1 MKKVTCFVLIV
12 LIVCCLC
19 SCSVEEDANQS
30 TNQRNNTL
38 PSSSSVHI
46 WTDEE
51 TGVQYI
57 IYNGYKQ
64 GGIYPRLNA
73 DGSLHIDNPTEK
85 GGADK

>member
-30 TNQRNNTL
+30 TNQRINTL

-57 IYNGYKQ
+57 IYDGYGQ
-64 GGIYPRLNA
+64 GGICPRLNA
-73 DGSLHIDNPTEK
+73 DGSLYIAHPTEK
-85 GGADK
+85 GGGE

>member
-19 SCSVEEDANQS
+19 SCQS
-30 TNQRNNTL
+30 TNQINNTL

-57 IYNGYKQ
+57 IYNGYNQ

-73 DGSLHIDNPTEK
+73 DGSLHIAHPTEK
-85 GGADK
+85 GGAEE